1 MLVFVRVRC
10 QQHALVLVYIVFRV
24 EEIVGN
30 CWKLTCKDQ
39 MTRRIVR
46 YASIIMLSASST
58 SKRLTFVK
66 HQSILVQINVI
77 HIFYTILLF
86 ISRSPQDSLEV
97 LLTQQAQAGN
107 SSRRSDICNRFRKLP
122 PTFLSSVRSS
132 YAEWRLSVV
141 HDRVIDHR
149 IYAESLEAPRLLS
162 LPPLPSPHLI
172 FLSRLETDAASSS
185 RLSLYRAH
193 RAVNNLPQKFD
204 NRLKMSVQCHVLLDS
219 TDLQSVM
226 YLADWLAFNPPRNF
240 FTLAYISHVHLWRSI
255 YNN

>member
-1 MLVFVRVRC
+1 VRVRC

-39 MTRRIVR
+39 MTRHIVR
-46 YASIIMLSASST
+46 YASIIMLSASSA
-58 SKRLTFVK
+58 SKRLMFVK
-66 HQSILVQINVI
+66 HQSILVQVNAV

-107 SSRRSDICNRFRKLP
+107 SFRPSDICNRFWIFVASESSKLP

-149 IYAESLEAPRLLS
+149 IYADFARSASLTFSPSSSFSTSYLS
-162 LPPLPSPHLI
+162 LTLGGRRCVIVATVS
-172 FLSRLETDAASSS
+172 LSRT
-185 RLSLYRAH
+185 
-193 RAVNNLPQKFD
+193 
-204 NRLKMSVQCHVLLDS
+204 
-219 TDLQSVM
+219 QSCQ
-226 YLADWLAFNPPRNF
+226 
-240 FTLAYISHVHLWRSI
+240 
-255 YNN
+255 